1 MLFDD
6 VTMKENIYG
15 VVGALENESEEG
27 ICNENE
33 ILVAIFEELDKLENG
48 QSVKNSLK
56 EVLEMTSLNYF
67 AKGMNIGARIDR
79 LLTSSIC
86 NSMETYED

>member
-6 VTMKENIYG
+6 VTVKENIYG

-56 EVLEMTSLNYF
+56 EVLEMISLNYF
-67 AKGMNIGARIDR
+67 AKGMKMGARING
-79 LLTSSIC
+79 LLMSSVC
-86 NSMETYED
+86 NNMETYRD